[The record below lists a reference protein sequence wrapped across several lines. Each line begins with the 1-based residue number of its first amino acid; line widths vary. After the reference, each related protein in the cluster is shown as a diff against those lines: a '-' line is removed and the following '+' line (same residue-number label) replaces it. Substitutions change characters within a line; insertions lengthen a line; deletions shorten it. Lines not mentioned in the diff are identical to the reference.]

1 MVDKFL
7 PNESELLAKIAGG
20 DQRAFTELFE
30 FYQRYVYVYG
40 KNLTRSEELA
50 AEIVQDIFLKIWLGR
65 QKLEKVEN
73 FGAYL
78 NRIVRNHSLNLIRQV
93 AKQIKSNAIL
103 RIDAQKADESTI
115 QQLDYNE
122 ANRTLNQAI
131 NNLPPQQRMVYNLC
145 HLEGM
150 KYEEAAAKM
159 NISIRTVQAH
169 MGQALKNIREH
180 FKKNALAYPLLIS
193 VLFKS

>member
-1 MVDKFL
+1 MADKFL
-7 PNESELLAKIAGG
+7 PNESELLKKIAGG
-20 DQRAFTELFE
+20 DKRAFTELFE

-40 KNLTRSEELA
+40 KNLTRSDELA
-50 AEIVQDIFLKIWLGR
+50 AEIVQDIFLKIWLGK

-78 NRIVRNHSLNLIRQV
+78 NRIVRNHSLNVIRQI
-93 AKQIKSNAIL
+93 AQQIKSNEIL
-103 RIDAQKADESTI
+103 KINSQEIDESTI

-122 ANRTLNQAI
+122 ANRILNQAI
-131 NNLPPQQRMVYNLC
+131 SNLPPQQRMAYHLC

-159 NISIRTVQAH
+159 NISNRTVQAH
-169 MGQALKNIREH
+169 LGQALKHIREH
-180 FKKNALAYPLLIS
+180 FKKNAIAYPLIFS
-193 VLFKS
+193 ILFK